1 MKLGIKGRAETVV
14 SKSNTAKSMNSGSLE
29 VFSTPY
35 MIALMEH
42 AAASSVQDEIE
53 EGMSTVGTQLN
64 VSHEAASPLG
74 MRVWAESE
82 LVEID
87 GRRLVFN
94 VTAYDEC
101 GVIGRGQ
108 HERFIIMSDK
118 FLAKVKA
125 KGGI

>member
-1 MKLGIKGRAETVV
+1 MELGIKGRAEIVV
-14 SKSNTAKSMNSGSLE
+14 SENNTAKSMNSGMLD

-42 AAASSVQDEIE
+42 ASTNALLGQLE
-53 EGMSTVGTQLN
+53 EGMSSVGTHLN
-64 VSHEAASPLG
+64 VSHESATPIG
-74 MRVWAESE
+74 MKVWAESE

-101 GVIGRGQ
+101 GIIGRGQ
-108 HERFIIMSDK
+108 HERFIITSDK
-118 FLAKVKA
+118 FLAKAMA
-125 KGGI
+125 KGSI